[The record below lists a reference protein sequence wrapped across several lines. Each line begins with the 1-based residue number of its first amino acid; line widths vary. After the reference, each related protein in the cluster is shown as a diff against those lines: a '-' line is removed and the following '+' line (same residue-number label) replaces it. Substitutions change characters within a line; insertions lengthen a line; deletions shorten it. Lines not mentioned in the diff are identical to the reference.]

1 MALGLPT
8 QPPGWREESEMT
20 EEERTRVET
29 RLGDQV
35 ICQGCG
41 ATLDTYA
48 ERCDAPLDVRC
59 EGFRTVE
66 AARTGAAS

>member
-1 MALGLPT
+1 
-8 QPPGWREESEMT
+8 MT